1 MKPSDDEFL
10 PEICSAFVPA
20 LPRLT
25 PLLSPRLSVA
35 LPVFAKIPWSAV
47 KSLTVKCP
55 EASLRAIVLA
65 VADVDCV

>member
-10 PEICSAFVPA
+10 PEICSEFVPA

-47 KSLTVKCP
+47 KSLTVK
-55 EASLRAIVLA
+55 
-65 VADVDCV
+65 